1 MSAMYPSQGGGVSAR
16 RCRRCGGPLA
26 PTEVYCDT
34 CGQYNVPAP
43 TGSSTG
49 GPPPPGAAWIGPTPQ
64 TNYGGGQFAGQ
75 QWGQTPAP
83 SAPSS
88 PYGGTFAPQ
97 QPMYSGN
104 AYYAPPAP
112 YQQYTLN
119 GYRPAGFNQP
129 PPQKRGPNAGL
140 VVGIIIL
147 LVVLVAGGGLLGFLY
162 IANDH
167 SDAATAITPTV
178 APTATP
184 STPPLFSDSFQ
195 NNSNGWDLTS
205 IPGKY
210 LVKVGG
216 GSMVLEDDDNKLL
229 YELLPGSKTFSNF
242 QLAVDSE
249 LSKGDQNNGYGLYI
263 RGASNQNSDL
273 ATYYRFE
280 LYGDGTYAFFKGTVD
295 ANGNSNS
302 NKLVGYTLNSAI
314 QKVGG
319 VNHIAII
326 ANGSSMS
333 FMVNGQ
339 KLTTVVDNSYTG
351 GSIALFVSNLPA
363 PTPPGAQAIF
373 NHLTIY
379 PV

>member
-1 MSAMYPSQGGGVSAR
+1 MSAMYPSHGGGVSAR
-16 RCRRCGGPLA
+16 RCQRCGSPLA

-34 CGQYNVPAP
+34 CGQYNAPAP
-43 TGSSTG
+43 TGGSSG
-49 GPPPPGAAWIGPTPQ
+49 GPPPSGMAWRGPTPQ
-64 TNYGGGQFAGQ
+64 TNYGGQFAGQ

-83 SAPSS
+83 SAPGS
-88 PYGGTFAPQ
+88 PYGGSSARQ

-104 AYYAPPAP
+104 AYYAPPAS
-112 YQQYTLN
+112 YQWDTMN

-129 PPQKRGPNAGL
+129 PPQKRGPNVGL

-147 LVVLVAGGGLLGFLY
+147 LIVLVASGGLLGFLY
-162 IANDH
+162 IANHH
-167 SDAATAITPTV
+167 SSSTTTTTPTV

-184 STPPLFSDSFQ
+184 SGPPLFSDSFQ

-205 IPGKY
+205 MAGKF

-216 GSMVLEDDDNKLL
+216 GSMILEDDDNKLL
-229 YELLPGSKTFSNF
+229 YELLPGNKTFSNF
-242 QLAVDSE
+242 QLTVDSE
-249 LSKGDQNNGYGLYI
+249 LSKGDQNNGYGVYI

-280 LYGDGTYAFFKGTVD
+280 LYGDGTYAVFKGTVD

-302 NKLVGYTLNSAI
+302 SELVNYTLNSAI
-314 QKVGG
+314 QKVGA

-326 ANGSSMS
+326 ANGPNMS
-333 FMVNGQ
+333 LTVNGQ

-373 NHLTIY
+373 NHLAVY

>member
-1 MSAMYPSQGGGVSAR
+1 M
-16 RCRRCGGPLA
+16 
-26 PTEVYCDT
+26 
-34 CGQYNVPAP
+34 
-43 TGSSTG
+43 
-49 GPPPPGAAWIGPTPQ
+49 
-64 TNYGGGQFAGQ
+64 
-75 QWGQTPAP
+75 
-83 SAPSS
+83 
-88 PYGGTFAPQ
+88 
-97 QPMYSGN
+97 
-104 AYYAPPAP
+104 
-112 YQQYTLN
+112 N

-129 PPQKRGPNAGL
+129 PPQKRGPNVGL

-147 LVVLVAGGGLLGFLY
+147 LIVLVGGGGLLGFLY
-162 IANDH
+162 IANH
-167 SDAATAITPTV
+167 HGNATTTITPTV

-184 STPPLFSDSFQ
+184 SMPPLFSDPFQ
-195 NNSNGWDLTS
+195 DNSKGWDLTS
-205 IPGKY
+205 IPGKF

-216 GSMVLEDDDNKLL
+216 GSMILEDDDNKLL

-249 LSKGDQNNGYGLYI
+249 LSKGDQNNGYGIYI

-280 LYGDGTYAFFKGTVD
+280 LYGDGTYAIFKGTVD

-302 NKLVGYTLNSAI
+302 SKLVDYTLNSAI

-319 VNHIAII
+319 VNHITVI
-326 ANGSSMS
+326 AKGPSMS

-373 NHLTIY
+373 NHLVVY